1 MHIIRC
7 SGGLLVPYSGGI
19 IEFSVLSA
27 IRPQA
32 ANFNHSSVLQAF
44 MLADSVGL
52 AMSGHQHVRASDM
65 RHFYFAIHDI
75 TVTARYTHQH
85 QRHHI
90 MYTQQG
96 ARPTDDRCHV
106 HHLRFSLKI
115 CAKTIFRYQWPW
127 PLTFLPQIW
136 TSSYTYP
143 GHVSVKFEVSTAFRL
158 RVTHRHGSGPT
169 DRQTYGYQ
177 RSMLPGF

>member
-1 MHIIRC
+1 MYIRC

-44 MLADSVGL
+44 MLADSVVL

-75 TVTARYTHQH
+75 TVTARYTYASTPAAPHYVH
-85 QRHHI
+85 
-90 MYTQQG
+90 T
-96 ARPTDDRCHV
+96 TRCTAYRWPLSHAPSPIT
-106 HHLRFSLKI
+106 HLTRDMCENHFSLPM
-115 CAKTIFRYQWPW
+115 T
-127 PLTFLPQIW
+127 LTFDLS
-136 TSSYTYP
+136 TSNLNFQL
-143 GHVSVKFEVSTAFRL
+143 HVS
-158 RVTHRHGSGPT
+158 
-169 DRQTYGYQ
+169 
-177 RSMLPGF
+177 RSCLG